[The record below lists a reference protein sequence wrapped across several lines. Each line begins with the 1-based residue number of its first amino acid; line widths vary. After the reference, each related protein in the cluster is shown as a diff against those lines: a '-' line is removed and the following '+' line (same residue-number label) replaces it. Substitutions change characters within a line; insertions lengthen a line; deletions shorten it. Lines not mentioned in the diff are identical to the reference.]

1 MKQFWTIVKD
11 YMRRQKRLFVVSL
24 VLYLITALLAMLPA
38 KILQLTIDVGFMRS
52 DVQALVLC
60 IVALLLT
67 HAIKSLLT
75 YLSNK
80 GMISFGNGLLKRVK
94 SVIYDCLMEKDLSFY
109 SENEIGY
116 INARV
121 EEIDSIDTLF
131 SSTSL
136 SVLSAVLEF
145 VFASII
151 LFSINWKVLLVLCI
165 PIPALILIS
174 VSAAKK
180 MAKQIKESLDSN
192 AEYAGKI
199 QDSLRGMETVKS
211 QGLEEYENIK
221 INQYNS
227 SALEKQKKQSNT
239 LNAFTVGMG
248 SASSIITAIVYLIGG
263 LFFISGDLTMGS
275 FVAISTYAGKLYS
288 PIFSYIGTSIVVQP
302 AIIALN
308 RVAKFFFESSVT
320 KEDKTQSI
328 DSIQSIDF
336 CDVSFSYNED
346 DDVIKNFS
354 MTIKSGDKVQITGKN
369 GSGKSTLIRLLMQL
383 ISPTKGVIYI
393 NGINAVNVSKS
404 SVISQ
409 ISYVSQRNYVF
420 NESIRANIT
429 YGIDHPDQS
438 KVDELISQLHLDIIE
453 ERLSSE
459 GNDLKIGEN
468 GCRLS
473 GGEIQKVC
481 IARAF
486 LLDRSIFIFDEA
498 MSNLDVDTISYLKKR
513 IQESNATWILIDHQN
528 KLSGFKTIVLKSE

>member
-1 MKQFWTIVKD
+1 MISEFKIHKSSMLYDNKTGVIFEKPYNEFAQAHLNSHNKKYLQALQDMLSKSAIDGSVVELSSDAIEQYFKLNGFTELILKTTDECNLRCKYCVYSDHYPYTSKYSHNRMSLDVAVSAVD
-11 YMRRQKRLFVVSL
+11 YYLNCIIDQQ
-24 VLYLITALLAMLPA
+24 LYLHKTPFIAFYGGEPLLNF
-38 KILQLTIDVGFMRS
+38 D
-52 DVQALVLC
+52 
-60 IVALLLT
+60 
-67 HAIKSLLT
+67 
-75 YLSNK
+75 
-80 GMISFGNGLLKRVK
+80 
-94 SVIYDCLMEKDLSFY
+94 
-109 SENEIGY
+109 
-116 INARV
+116 
-121 EEIDSIDTLF
+121 
-131 SSTSL
+131 
-136 SVLSAVLEF
+136 
-145 VFASII
+145 II
-151 LFSINWKVLLVLCI
+151 KVLLVLCI

-513 IQESNATWILIDHQN
+513 IQESNATWVLIDHQN

>member
-513 IQESNATWILIDHQN
+513 IQESNATWVLIDYQN

>member
-211 QGLEEYENIK
+211 QGLEKYENIK

-409 ISYVSQRNYVF
+409 ISYDY
-420 NESIRANIT
+420 
-429 YGIDHPDQS
+429 
-438 KVDELISQLHLDIIE
+438 
-453 ERLSSE
+453 
-459 GNDLKIGEN
+459 
-468 GCRLS
+468 
-473 GGEIQKVC
+473 
-481 IARAF
+481 F
-486 LLDRSIFIFDEA
+486 LLGT
-498 MSNLDVDTISYLKKR
+498 L
-513 IQESNATWILIDHQN
+513 
-528 KLSGFKTIVLKSE
+528 